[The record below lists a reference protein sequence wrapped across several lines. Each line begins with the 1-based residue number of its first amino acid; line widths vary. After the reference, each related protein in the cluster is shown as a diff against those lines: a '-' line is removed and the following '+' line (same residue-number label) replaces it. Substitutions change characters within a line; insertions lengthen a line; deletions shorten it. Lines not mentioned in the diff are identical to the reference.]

1 MAGIALHGAAALL
14 AFVACLLLLG
24 PPHAGRRGRGAARA
38 PSARG
43 LALVA
48 GRLLEVVEGYG
59 PVARAR
65 VQAGSSRVRMGCL
78 REMPSM
84 LDVVTLGLLSGLSF
98 DASLELYC
106 QRYEGR
112 LAGALSSAL
121 TSWRMGVSS
130 REAALRAMADEL
142 GVDALGSF
150 AQTVAQALAFG
161 SPLADALE
169 GQAQAIR
176 DEQRSQ
182 VEEEIERVPV
192 KMLVP
197 LGTLIVPAMLLAILG
212 PLLGSSLV
220 LGH

>member
-1 MAGIALHGAAALL
+1 MAGIALHGAVALL

-43 LALVA
+43 PALVA

-65 VQAGSSRVRMGCL
+65 VQVGSSRVRMGCL

>member
-24 PPHAGRRGRGAARA
+24 PPHAGRRGRGAALA

-65 VQAGSSRVRMGCL
+65 VQVGSSRVRMGCL

-98 DASLELYC
+98 EIGRASC
-106 QRYEGR
+106 R
-112 LAGALSSAL
+112 
-121 TSWRMGVSS
+121 
-130 REAALRAMADEL
+130 
-142 GVDALGSF
+142 
-150 AQTVAQALAFG
+150 
-161 SPLADALE
+161 
-169 GQAQAIR
+169 
-176 DEQRSQ
+176 
-182 VEEEIERVPV
+182 ERV
-192 KMLVP
+192 
-197 LGTLIVPAMLLAILG
+197 
-212 PLLGSSLV
+212 
-220 LGH
+220 